1 MKYSVEKVDFWSGE
15 IRDEVGGLAVG
26 LRPLVDAGSNFVF
39 VIARRQPDK
48 PGSGLVFLGGL
59 SGAKQSKAA
68 VAAGFERAD
77 MPGLRIQAPDKA
89 GTVESIVA
97 QMAEAGIN
105 LRGVS
110 ASRRFAVLGDPGLRH
125 EQGPRQS
132 CPFAQESSA
141 GKTTLETQTDLGG
154 GWATISTE
162 PKRQPSIHVRLLGRL
177 SRFPRL
183 SDLRAD
189 QPGRV
194 DRAADAVSPPL

>member
-110 ASRRFAVLGDPGLRH
+110 ASG
-125 EQGPRQS
+125 
-132 CPFAQESSA
+132 A
-141 GKTTLETQTDLGG
+141 GSRCSVILAFDTSKDRDK
-154 GWATISTE
+154 AA
-162 PKRQPSIHVRLLGRL
+162 RLLK
-177 SRFPRL
+177 
-183 SDLRAD
+183 
-189 QPGRV
+189 
-194 DRAADAVSPPL
+194 SPPPAKRRSKRKRT